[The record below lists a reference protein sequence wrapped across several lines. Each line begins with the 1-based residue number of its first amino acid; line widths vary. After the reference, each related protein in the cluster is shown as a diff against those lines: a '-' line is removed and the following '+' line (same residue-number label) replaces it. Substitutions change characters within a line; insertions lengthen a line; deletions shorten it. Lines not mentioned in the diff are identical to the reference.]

1 MKILTRCPSLPALFL
16 TALLVGCGGGGGG
29 GGVDVASVSDPGTG
43 SGGGIGG
50 TGVTASGTIDG
61 FGSIFVNGVEFE
73 TDEAEIIVDGD
84 RVSDDALRLGM
95 VVLVSGTIND
105 GGVTGLADRV
115 VFDDEVQGP
124 VSSIEPGQDDDSLL
138 LDILGVSVI
147 VERTGTVFDAT
158 SFDTI
163 AVGDILEVS
172 GFPAASGTLRA
183 TRLEKKTGTGG
194 AAEVEL
200 KGAVANL
207 VGAVFT
213 LGQYSV
219 DFSGA
224 DLSGVPGGELSN
236 GLVVEVHGTLED
248 ALILASRIEREDGI
262 AAALDAREV
271 SVQGTITGF
280 AGRQDFNVNGVA
292 VNGSD
297 ATLQPADLVL
307 GNGQVVEVDG
317 TWDGSVLTAR
327 KIEARRGRVEIEAA
341 VEAVGPDSVT
351 LQLATGT
358 VVVQLNV
365 RTLMEDDTGRV
376 EPLTLAQLG
385 VGDFL
390 EVEAVMVGSS
400 LVATRIDRDDMDDDV
415 VQAPVESFV
424 AGDSVTLLGL
434 TYSLAGARFEDQND
448 NPVSEAEVFAALQV
462 GKLVKI
468 KDEETADGI
477 ADEVEFEFEGGLD
490 GELEFGD
497 DEEGDSNS
505 DSDDDSHDD
514 SSSDDEHGE
523 AGEADEADDVD
534 APDEVDEPDEVDD
547 PDEADSPDEVDE
559 PDQPDDASSGPG

>member
-1 MKILTRCPSLPALFL
+1 
-16 TALLVGCGGGGGG
+16 
-29 GGVDVASVSDPGTG
+29 
-43 SGGGIGG
+43 
-50 TGVTASGTIDG
+50 
-61 FGSIFVNGVEFE
+61 
-73 TDEAEIIVDGD
+73 
-84 RVSDDALRLGM
+84 
-95 VVLVSGTIND
+95 
-105 GGVTGLADRV
+105 
-115 VFDDEVQGP
+115 
-124 VSSIEPGQDDDSLL
+124 
-138 LDILGVSVI
+138 
-147 VERTGTVFDAT
+147 
-158 SFDTI
+158 
-163 AVGDILEVS
+163 
-172 GFPAASGTLRA
+172 
-183 TRLEKKTGTGG
+183 
-194 AAEVEL
+194 
-200 KGAVANL
+200 VANL
-207 VGAVFT
+207 VGAMFS
-213 LGQYSV
+213 LGRYSV

-224 DLSGVPGGELSN
+224 DLSGVPGSELSN

-248 ALILASRIEREDGI
+248 ALILASRIEQEDGI

-271 SVQGTITGF
+271 SVEGTITGF

-307 GNGQVVEVDG
+307 GNGQIVEVDG
-317 TWDGSVLTAR
+317 TWDGRVLTAR

-358 VVVQLNV
+358 VVVQLDV
-365 RTLMEDDTGRV
+365 RTLMEDDTGRAD
-376 EPLTLAQLG
+376 PLTLAQVG

-400 LVATRIDRDDMDDDV
+400 LVATRIDRDDRDDDV

-434 TYSLAGARFEDQND
+434 TYSLAGARFEDQDD
-448 NPVSEAEVFAALQV
+448 NPVSEAEFFAALQV
-462 GKLVKI
+462 GKLVKL

-497 DEEGDSNS
+497 D
-505 DSDDDSHDD
+505 DSHDD

-523 AGEADEADDVD
+523 ADEADEADDVD
-534 APDEVDEPDEVDD
+534 APDESDEVDERDEVDD
-547 PDEADSPDEVDE
+547 PDEPDEVDEADDPDEVDE